1 MSNNTPVLSFS
12 VKNAND
18 SESSIFYTSFARD
31 TSTELSVVIA
41 TAEKMK
47 WTSVVFVGDTEEGE
61 AF

>member
-31 TSTELSVVIA
+31 TLTELSVVIA
-41 TAEKMK
+41 TAGKMN